1 MKQVFPSKT
10 ILCAFG
16 GDGGDD
22 HERFQIC
29 CIYVCL

>member
-29 CIYVCL
+29 MSVR